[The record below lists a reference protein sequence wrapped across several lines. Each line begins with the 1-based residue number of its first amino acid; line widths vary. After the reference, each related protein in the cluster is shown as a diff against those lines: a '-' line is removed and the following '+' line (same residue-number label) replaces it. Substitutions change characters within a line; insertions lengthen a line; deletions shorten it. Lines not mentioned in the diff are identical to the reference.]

1 MTIAFWICA
10 AVTVVSSLVS
20 AGYAVVGVRSAA
32 EAARMPSEYA
42 LSRSIALVVVAISA
56 MFVANVGFTAAAA
69 IVMIL
74 VQAGDAIVGARARD
88 RFKTI
93 GPAATAVANAAA
105 LVWLLA
111 S

>member
-32 EAARMPSEYA
+32 EAVRIPSEYA
-42 LSRSIALVVVAISA
+42 LSRSIALVVVAVSA

-74 VQAGDAIVGARARD
+74 VQAGDAIVGARAHD